1 MNGYSELD
9 PPLWIYDEL
18 DLESPRE
25 KVSKTPQA
33 AIDEQAELLSVLSV
47 PHPPVLEKKPLPD
60 TLPKV
65 RTFDP
70 DTLPG
75 AIRDFV
81 LDVSQRQQCPPD
93 FVAVAALCALGGVVG
108 RKASV
113 RPKQHDD
120 WTVYPNLWGALVGPP
135 SAMKSPALKEALKPL
150 AAIEANGKEQ
160 YQKELAIHAAETDLQ
175 EIEKKSAKDEAR
187 KLSRQGKR
195 DAALCCL
202 TVIEPIVEP
211 SRKRIIVNDCTVEKL
226 GELLNENPNGLL
238 LARDELS
245 GWLSKLSQEQYQ
257 TDRAFYLE
265 CFDGDGHYVY
275 DRIGRGTIDIQ
286 SCTLSVI
293 GGIQPSKIIPIVRSA
308 TKGTVDDGLIQ
319 RLQLAVWPDASTNWT
334 WTDRTPNAAAKDK
347 YTQVFNRLNGL
358 GGDHNFKF
366 EPQAQGLFIEWMT
379 ELQRQA
385 RAGDMHPALQ
395 SHLLKLP
402 KTVAAL
408 SLLFALVDQEKKM
421 ISAVSIARALD
432 WADYLRSHAD
442 RLYSLA
448 VDDGMAGAKLIASR
462 RDNLP
467 QPFVSRD
474 IRRRCWAG
482 LDEQSVVN
490 NALGVLVD
498 YGHIRPQRTTP
509 ENGRPVTHFYW
520 VD

>member
-1 MNGYSELD
+1 MD
-9 PPLWIYDEL
+9 AKDVW
-18 DLESPRE
+18 
-25 KVSKTPQA
+25 A
-33 AIDEQAELLSVLSV
+33 AIDEHAKVLSV
-47 PHPPVLEKKPLPD
+47 SSVPHLPVSEKKPLPD

-65 RTFDP
+65 RPFDP
-70 DTLPG
+70 ETLPDD
-75 AIRDFV
+75 IRDFV

-93 FVAVAALCALGGVVG
+93 FVAVAALCSLGGVVG

-120 WTVYPNLWGALVGPP
+120 WIVYANLWGALIGPP

-150 AAIEANGKEQ
+150 GAIEANEKEE
-160 YQKELAIHAAETDLQ
+160 YEKALTIHAAEIALQ
-175 EIEKKSAKDEAR
+175 EIEKTAAKEEAKR
-187 KLSRQGKR
+187 LSKQGKR
-195 DAALCCL
+195 EAALSRL
-202 TVIEPIVEP
+202 ITPELITEP
-211 SRKRIIVNDCTVEKL
+211 SRKRIVVNDATVEKL

-238 LARDELS
+238 LVRDELS
-245 GWLSKLSQEQYQ
+245 GWLAKLSQEQYQ
-257 TDRAFYLE
+257 ADRAFYLE
-265 CFDGDGHYVY
+265 CFDGDGRYIY
-275 DRIGRGTIDIQ
+275 DRIGRGTVDIQ

-293 GGIQPSKIIPIVRSA
+293 GGIQPSKIAPIVRSA
-308 TKGTVDDGLIQ
+308 VKGAVDDGLIQ
-319 RLQLAVWPDASTNWT
+319 RLQLVVWPDVSSRWT
-334 WTDRTPNAAAKDK
+334 WTDRAPNAAAKDK

-395 SHLLKLP
+395 SHLLKMP

-408 SLLFALVDQEKKM
+408 ALLFALIDQEKEV
-421 ISAVSIARALD
+421 IGVVSVARALE

-462 RDNLP
+462 RDKLP
-467 QPFVSRD
+467 EPFTSRD
-474 IRRRCWAG
+474 IRRKCWAG
-482 LDEQSVVN
+482 LDEQSAVN

-498 YGHIRPQRTTP
+498 YGHIQPRRITP
-509 ENGRPVTHFYW
+509 EGGRPVTHFYW
-520 VD
+520 VS